1 MAKTEN
7 LYNNERFRYR
17 GAPKKESITSLPH
30 IMCRV
35 PLTAEINILHSL
47 TISVRDEN
55 GDHKLLQP
63 SSLLLH
69 FQKSFSPQNV
79 RKKCVLCYPRGRF
92 SSGGS
97 EKAFF
102 YRDYLM
108 RKQNNIFPLQPE
120 MCRKK
125 IKTFFLPNFESVTF
139 AVWKWRVKFTW
150 FAQNA
155 AW

>member
-17 GAPKKESITSLPH
+17 GAPKKESITSLAH
-30 IMCRV
+30 IMCCV
-35 PLTAEINILHSL
+35 PLTGEINILHSL

-69 FQKSFSPQNV
+69 FQKSFSPQNI

-102 YRDYLM
+102 YRDYFM
-108 RKQNNIFPLQPE
+108 RKENNIFPLLPE

>member
-7 LYNNERFRYR
+7 VHNNERFRYR
-17 GAPKKESITSLPH
+17 GAPMKESITSLPH
-30 IMCRV
+30 ILCCV
-35 PLTAEINILHSL
+35 PLTAGVNILHSL

-69 FQKSFSPQNV
+69 FQKSFLPQNV
-79 RKKCVLCYPRGRF
+79 RKKCVLYYPRGRF

-102 YRDYLM
+102 YKDYLM
-108 RKQNNIFPLQPE
+108 RKENNIFLLLPE
-120 MCRKK
+120 MCREKNQN
-125 IKTFFLPNFESVTF
+125 FFSPRF
-139 AVWKWRVKFTW
+139 
-150 FAQNA
+150 
-155 AW
+155 

>member
-7 LYNNERFRYR
+7 LHNNERFRYR
-17 GAPKKESITSLPH
+17 GAPMTESITSLPH
-30 IMCRV
+30 IMCCV
-35 PLTAEINILHSL
+35 PLTAEINIVHSL

-55 GDHKLLQP
+55 GDHTSYCST

-79 RKKCVLCYPRGRF
+79 RKKCVLYYPRGRF
-92 SSGGS
+92 SSRGS

-108 RKQNNIFPLQPE
+108 RKENNILPLLPE
-120 MCRKK
+120 MCREK
-125 IKTFFLPNFESVTF
+125 IKTFFSEILKVSGLRCENDV
-139 AVWKWRVKFTW
+139 
-150 FAQNA
+150 
-155 AW
+155 

>member
-7 LYNNERFRYR
+7 LYNSERFRYR

-30 IMCRV
+30 IMCCV

-108 RKQNNIFPLQPE
+108 RKENNIFPLQPE

-125 IKTFFLPNFESVTF
+125 IKTFFLPNFESFTF
-139 AVWKWRVKFTW
+139 AV
-150 FAQNA
+150 
-155 AW
+155 

>member
-30 IMCRV
+30 IMCCV
-35 PLTAEINILHSL
+35 PLTGEINILHSL

-79 RKKCVLCYPRGRF
+79 RKNVC
-92 SSGGS
+92 
-97 EKAFF
+97 
-102 YRDYLM
+102 
-108 RKQNNIFPLQPE
+108 
-120 MCRKK
+120 
-125 IKTFFLPNFESVTF
+125 SVTQE
-139 AVWKWRVKFTW
+139 ATLALEEAKRRSSTETT
-150 FAQNA
+150 
-155 AW
+155 

>member
-30 IMCRV
+30 IMCCV

-47 TISVRDEN
+47 KISVRDEN

-69 FQKSFSPQNV
+69 FQKSFSPQNI

-102 YRDYLM
+102 YRDYFM
-108 RKQNNIFPLQPE
+108 RKENNIFPLLPE

-139 AVWKWRVKFTW
+139 AV
-150 FAQNA
+150 
-155 AW
+155 

>member
-30 IMCRV
+30 IMCCV

-47 TISVRDEN
+47 TISVRDKN

-69 FQKSFSPQNV
+69 FQKGFSPQNV

-108 RKQNNIFPLQPE
+108 RKENNIFPLQPE

>member
-7 LYNNERFRYR
+7 LHNNERFRYR
-17 GAPKKESITSLPH
+17 RAPMKESITSLPH
-30 IMCRV
+30 IMSCV
-35 PLTAEINILHSL
+35 PLTAEINILHTL

-69 FQKSFSPQNV
+69 FQKSFLNQNV
-79 RKKCVLCYPRGRF
+79 RKKCVLYYPRGRF

-97 EKAFF
+97 EKVFF
-102 YRDYLM
+102 YRYYLM
-108 RKQNNIFPLQPE
+108 RKENNIFPLLPE
-120 MCRKK
+120 MCREK

-139 AVWKWRVKFTW
+139 ALWKWCVKLTW

>member
-30 IMCRV
+30 IMCCV

-47 TISVRDEN
+47 KISVRDEN

-69 FQKSFSPQNV
+69 FQKSFSPQNI

-108 RKQNNIFPLQPE
+108 RKENNIFPLQPE

-139 AVWKWRVKFTW
+139 AV
-150 FAQNA
+150 
-155 AW
+155 

>member
-7 LYNNERFRYR
+7 LHNNERFRYR
-17 GAPKKESITSLPH
+17 GAPMTESITSLPH
-30 IMCRV
+30 IMCCV
-35 PLTAEINILHSL
+35 PLTAEINILYSL

-102 YRDYLM
+102 YREYLM
-108 RKQNNIFPLQPE
+108 RKENNIFPLLSE

-125 IKTFFLPNFESVTF
+125 INTFFLPNFESVTF
-139 AVWKWRVKFTW
+139 AV
-150 FAQNA
+150 
-155 AW
+155 

>member
-30 IMCRV
+30 IMCCV
-35 PLTAEINILHSL
+35 PLTGEINILHSL

-97 EKAFF
+97 DFKGVLLQRLLNEK
-102 YRDYLM
+102 
-108 RKQNNIFPLQPE
+108 
-120 MCRKK
+120 RKK
-125 IKTFFLPNFESVTF
+125 YIPPSARNVQKKNQNFFSP
-139 AVWKWRVKFTW
+139 KF
-150 FAQNA
+150 
-155 AW
+155 